1 MPLHPSACPLDC
13 PDACGVLVETDDAG
27 ALVRVRGNPA
37 HPYSR
42 GALCGK
48 TSRYHELVRS
58 GDRLLSPLVREGRE
72 LVPTSWERAL
82 GIAAERLAAVAGPEV
97 LALQYAGSM
106 GMLARLFPLR
116 AMHALGATTHDSG
129 VCDTTSTAGF
139 EAVLGDCVGPDVLE
153 AEEADAVV
161 VWGSDLRRTVQ
172 HLLPRVRARAKAG
185 APVRVVDVWR
195 TDTMVD
201 LERHGARGLVIR
213 PGTDSMLASALSR
226 WAFETGRAD
235 RRFLA
240 EECLGA
246 AEYEAHLAGA
256 PDLAEAARR
265 CGVVEEEVRE
275 LGEVLASARR
285 LFLRTGSGWARR
297 TNGGHGMRALCSLA
311 AVLGQADRVHYESGA
326 VFPFDSDRVA
336 RPDLRPAPAPP
347 VLRHVAAGPELAAGR
362 FGAVVVWGHN
372 PALTL
377 PDSASVRAGLVR
389 DDLFVLVHEQ
399 VMTETARLADVV
411 LPATFFVEH
420 TDLYKSYGH
429 RVAQVGRRAVAP
441 PEGPRSNVA
450 TFAALARELG
460 LPAPAQQAD
469 EEALVEEVIGAWAA
483 GASPEQAARLR
494 AGEPTT
500 FEAPAGSRQA
510 QGSRRWPTPSG
521 RVELASE
528 RAAAAGHGLHASW
541 CEDAGTGA
549 GRALW
554 LVSAASVE
562 THNTTYLDHERHAR
576 RAGEPRC
583 FLHPEEAA
591 ARGLADGAP
600 VTLVS
605 DRGRL
610 TLALVLDE
618 RTPPGCVRVDG
629 FPRPALTPEGTSVNE
644 LTGPEPSDLG
654 DGVTYYSTRVDLL
667 PAVRTP

>member
-1 MPLHPSACPLDC
+1 MPLHPTACPLDC
-13 PDACGVLVETDDAG
+13 PDACGVLVETDAAG
-27 ALVRVRGNPA
+27 ELVRVRGNPA

-58 GDRLLSPLVREGRE
+58 GDRLLTPLVREGGE
-72 LVPTSWERAL
+72 LVPASWERAL
-82 GIAAERLAAVAGPEV
+82 GVAAERLAEVAGPEV

-106 GMLARLFPLR
+106 GMLARLFPMR

-172 HLLPRVRARAKAG
+172 HLFPLVRARARAG
-185 APVRVVDVWR
+185 VPVRVVDVWR

-201 LERHGARGLVIR
+201 LERHGARGIVLR
-213 PGTDSMLASALSR
+213 PGTDSILASALAR
-226 WAFETGRAD
+226 WALETGRAD
-235 RRFLA
+235 RAFLA
-240 EECLGA
+240 EECHGA

-256 PDLAEAARR
+256 PGLAEAAER
-265 CGVVEEEVRE
+265 CGISEPDALD
-275 LGEVLASARR
+275 LGQVLASARR

-311 AVLGQADRVHYESGA
+311 AVLGKADRVHYESGA
-326 VFPFDSDRVA
+326 VFPFDSDLVS

-347 VLRHVAAGPELAAGR
+347 TFHHVTAGPELAAGR
-362 FGAVVVWGHN
+362 FRAAVVWGHN

-429 RVAQVGRRAVAP
+429 RVAQLGRRAVAP
-441 PEGPRSNVA
+441 PEGPRSNVRA
-450 TFAALARELG
+450 FAALARELD
-460 LPAPAQQAD
+460 LPAPAQVDD
-469 EEALVEEVIGAWAA
+469 EEELVEEVLRAWAREA
-483 GASPEQAARLR
+483 PPEQVERLR

-500 FEAPAGSRQA
+500 FEAPMGSRQA
-510 QGSRRWPTPSG
+510 PGSRSWPTPSG
-521 RVELASE
+521 RVELLSE
-528 RAAAAGHGLHASW
+528 SAAAAGHGLHAAW
-541 CEDAGTGA
+541 CEERGTGA
-549 GRALW
+549 GRGLW

-576 RAGEPRC
+576 RAGEPTC
-583 FLHPEEAA
+583 FVHPEEPAVS
-591 ARGLADGAP
+591 GLEDGAP

-610 TLALVLDE
+610 TLSLCLDE
-618 RTPPGCVRVDG
+618 RTPPGRVRVDG
-629 FPRPALTPEGTSVNE
+629 FPRPALTPEGASVNE
-644 LTGPEPSDLG
+644 LTGPELSDLG
-654 DGVTYYSTRVDLL
+654 AGVTYYSTRVDLV
-667 PAVRTP
+667 PAPA

>member
-58 GDRLLSPLVREGRE
+58 GDRLLSPLVREGGE
-72 LVPTSWERAL
+72 LVPASWERAL

-172 HLLPRVRARAKAG
+172 HLLPLVRARARAG
-185 APVRVVDVWR
+185 VPVRVVDVWR

-201 LERHGARGLVIR
+201 LERHGARGIVLR
-213 PGTDSMLASALSR
+213 PGTDSILASALSR
-226 WAFETGRAD
+226 WALETGRAD

-265 CGVVEEEVRE
+265 CGVPEEAIRD

-311 AVLGQADRVHYESGA
+311 AVLGRADRVHYESGA
-326 VFPFDSDRVA
+326 VFPFDSDLVA
-336 RPDLRPAPAPP
+336 RPDLRPGPAPP
-347 VLRHVAAGPELAAGR
+347 VLKHVAAGPELAAGR

-377 PDSASVRAGLVR
+377 PDSASVRAGLAR

-429 RVAQVGRRAVAP
+429 RVAQLGRRAVAP

-450 TFAALARELG
+450 AFAALARELG

-483 GASPEQAARLR
+483 GAPPEQAARLR
-494 AGEPTT
+494 AGEPTG

-510 QGSRRWPTPSG
+510 PGSRRWPTPSG

-541 CEDAGTGA
+541 CEDPGTGP

-591 ARGLADGAP
+591 ARGLEDGAA

-654 DGVTYYSTRVDLL
+654 DGVTYYSTRVDLV
-667 PAVRTP
+667 PASA

>member
-1 MPLHPSACPLDC
+1 MPLHPTACPLDC
-13 PDACGVLVETDDAG
+13 PDACGVLVETDAAG
-27 ALVRVRGNPA
+27 ELLRVRGNPA

-42 GALCGK
+42 GTLCAK

-58 GDRLLSPLVREGRE
+58 EERLLTPLVREGAE
-72 LVPTSWERAL
+72 LVPASWERAL
-82 GIAAERLAAVAGPEV
+82 GVAAERLAAVAGPEV

-161 VWGSDLRRTVQ
+161 VWGSDLRRTIQ
-172 HLLPRVRARAKAG
+172 HLYPLVRGRARAG

-195 TDTMVD
+195 TDTVAD
-201 LERHGARGLVIR
+201 LERHGAQALVIR
-213 PGTDSMLASALSR
+213 PGTDSILASALAR
-226 WAFETGRAD
+226 WALETGRAD

-246 AEYEAHLAGA
+246 EAYEAHLAGA

-265 CGVVEEEVRE
+265 CGVAEEAVRD
-275 LGEVLASARR
+275 LGEVLAGARR

-297 TNGGHGMRALCSLA
+297 RNGGHSMRALCSLA
-311 AVLGQADRVHYESGA
+311 AVLGKADRVHYESGA
-326 VFPFDSDRVA
+326 VFPFDSDVVA

-347 VLRHVAAGPELAAGR
+347 VLNHVAAGPELAAGR
-362 FGAVVVWGHN
+362 FRAAVVWGHN

-377 PDSASVRAGLVR
+377 PDSASVRAGLAR

-429 RVAQVGRRAVAP
+429 RVAQLGRRAVAP
-441 PEGPRSNVA
+441 PDGPRSNVA

-460 LPAPAQQAD
+460 LPAPACEDD
-469 EEALVEEVIGAWAA
+469 EERLVEEVIGAWAPA
-483 GASPEQAARLR
+483 ADPERVARLR
-494 AGEPTT
+494 AGEPTP

-510 QGSRRWPTPSG
+510 PGARRWPTPSG
-521 RVELASE
+521 KVELASE
-528 RAAAAGHGLHASW
+528 RAAAAGHGLHAAW
-541 CEDAGTGA
+541 CEDPGTGA

-554 LVSAASVE
+554 LVAAPSVD

-576 RAGEPRC
+576 RAGEPCC
-583 FLHPEEAA
+583 FVHPDEAA
-591 ARGLADGAP
+591 ARGLAEGAA
-600 VTLVS
+600 VTLTS

-610 TLALVLDE
+610 TLRLALDA
-618 RTPPGCVRVDG
+618 RTPAGCVRVDG
-629 FPRPALTPEGTSVNE
+629 FPRPSRTPEGASINE
-644 LTGPEPSDLG
+644 LTGPELSDLG
-654 DGVTYYSTRVDLL
+654 DGVTYYSTRVDLV
-667 PAVRTP
+667 AAGG